1 MWPFFIAIL
10 FVVVV
15 VLIMLIFYVAP
26 ELTGVVIGPTG
37 STGPTDYEEFETTAQ
52 FFDDT
57 TSVVSDLSITMVRQ
71 GHQVTITIPGFS
83 FDDAA
88 VPRTGQIKALE
99 VVPENMRPTDLQN
112 EMVSTFSSARKI
124 GMLTVN
130 TSGDVIFSVNAQVNN
145 FITGDEWA
153 AASNAAGNAS
163 ISYTTL

>member
-1 MWPFFIAIL
+1 MWAFLIAIL

-15 VLIMLIFYVAP
+15 VLILLIFYVGP

-37 STGPTDYEEFETTAQ
+37 ATGPTDYEEFETTAQ

-57 TSVVSDLSITMVRQ
+57 ASVISDLPITMVRQ

-83 FDDAA
+83 FDDSA
-88 VPRTGQIKALE
+88 VPRTGQIKAE
-99 VVPENMRPTDLQN
+99 DVVPANMRPTDLQN
-112 EMVSTFSSARKI
+112 EMVSTFSNQRKI

-130 TSGDVIFSVNAQVNN
+130 TAGDIIFSVNAQVNN

-163 ISYTTL
+163 ITYTTL